1 MIRTTVLAVL
11 VAVGFGFDAQ
21 AQEVTPVTPA
31 NVGVQ
36 EVVPEAPATPKA
48 PGQELAETVCVACHG
63 ATGTSAV
70 SMYPH
75 LAGQGADYLAKQIK
89 DFKAER
95 RNDPSMAA
103 MMPLVPDG
111 EELNLGKWFS
121 QQIVV
126 QPAAAT
132 QAGLIE
138 RGRQLWR
145 AGDVAKGVPACSGC
159 HGPSGQGLPAQY
171 PRLAGQFPEYLVAQL
186 QKFRSGERAN
196 DPENMMRAIAERLSD
211 TDVKAASEYAAG
223 LR

>member
-1 MIRTTVLAVL
+1 MTMAAL
-11 VAVGFGFDAQ
+11 VAAGFGFNAL
-21 AQEVTPVTPA
+21 AQEAIPDAP
-31 NVGVQ
+31 
-36 EVVPEAPATPKA
+36 EVLATPKA

-121 QQIVV
+121 QQAV
-126 QPAAAT
+126 QPAVAT
-132 QAGLIE
+132 QTDLLE

-145 AGDVAKGVPACSGC
+145 AGDFAKGVPACAGC
-159 HGPSGQGLPAQY
+159 HGASGQGLPAQY
-171 PRLAGQFPEYLVAQL
+171 PRLAGQFSDYIAAQL

-196 DPENMMRAIAERLSD
+196 DPESMMRDIAERLSD
-211 TDVKAASEYAAG
+211 RDAKAVSEYAAG